1 MLRYSKKEY
10 IFVREFM
17 KQVYTLLFVVM
28 LSIQC
33 MAGSDEIKL
42 ISLYPVPLKSSV
54 LNVNI
59 NFGGSGI
66 ASIEIRNL
74 IGKKIQEKQVPFGA
88 DKVEFENLDTNPNGV
103 YMALAKDANGKVLVI
118 SKFIINK

>member
-1 MLRYSKKEY
+1 
-10 IFVREFM
+10 M
-17 KQVYTLLFVVM
+17 KQVFGILLLFM
-28 LSIQC
+28 LSLQC
-33 MAGSDEIKL
+33 MATGDEVKL

-54 LNVNI
+54 LNVTI

-74 IGKKIQEKQVPFGA
+74 IGKKIQEKPVPFGA
-88 DKVEFENLDTNPNGV
+88 DEVEFENLDSNPNGV